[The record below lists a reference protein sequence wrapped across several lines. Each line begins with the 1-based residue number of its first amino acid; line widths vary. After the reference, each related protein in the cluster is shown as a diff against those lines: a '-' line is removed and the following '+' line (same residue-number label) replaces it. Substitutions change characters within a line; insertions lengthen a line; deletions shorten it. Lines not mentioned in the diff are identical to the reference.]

1 MAQDM
6 PVKVPDLWFTTD
18 MIIVIRAENR
28 VFRVSGGILA
38 ARSTVFRDMIGF
50 PQPKGSDVE
59 EFEGCPVVRLHDSA
73 QDVEVFL
80 RAIYDSSFFMPA
92 PNRIE
97 CSVVLGILRMS
108 HKYDVPYLYLRALD
122 HLAVDGWYRTTFD
135 QKTADHLI
143 NAPGLTA
150 SLPVINAALE
160 VGATWIL
167 PYAFYCLSTFSGDKL
182 YALLNDPMSGPHI
195 GKALAAHAHLVRGTI
210 AINRFL
216 TTPNPCPT
224 REVCDAARKAALSEL
239 LDNVSDPEVDPL
251 RPDLE
256 GHTLAGLRDKGMC
269 ALCREVAQTQQYA
282 AASAFWDEL
291 PGLFGFP
298 PWEELHA
305 MKRAAMGEEM
315 RDRDT
320 NTSDSMSNSSV

>member
-1 MAQDM
+1 MDQDPVSQSDSDT
-6 PVKVPDLWFTTD
+6 PVKVDDLWFTTD
-18 MIIVIRAENR
+18 TIIVIRAENR
-28 VFRVSGGILA
+28 IFRVSGGILA

-50 PQPKGSDVE
+50 PQPKGGDAE
-59 EFEGCPVVRLHDSA
+59 QFEGCPVVRLHDSA

-80 RAIYDSSFFMPA
+80 RAIYDSSYFMPA
-92 PNRIE
+92 PTRID

-108 HKYDVPYLYLRALD
+108 HKYDVQYLYLRALD
-122 HLAVDGWYRTTFD
+122 HLAVDGWYRITFD

-150 SLPVINAALE
+150 SLPVIQAALE

-182 YALLNDPMSGPHI
+182 FPLLGDEIGPHI
-195 GKALAAHAHLVRGTI
+195 GKAMAVHAHLVRGTI

-216 TTPNPCPT
+216 TTHNPCNTP
-224 REVCDAARKAALSEL
+224 EFCDAARKSALSDL

-256 GHTLAGLRDKGMC
+256 LYTMSALKVKGMC
-269 ALCREVAQTQQYA
+269 DECRGLAKQQQHA
-282 AASAFWDEL
+282 AATAFWDEL
-291 PGLFGFP
+291 PTLFGFP

-305 MKRAAMGEEM
+305 MKRAAMGEEAG
-315 RDRDT
+315 DA
-320 NTSDSMSNSSV
+320 MSN